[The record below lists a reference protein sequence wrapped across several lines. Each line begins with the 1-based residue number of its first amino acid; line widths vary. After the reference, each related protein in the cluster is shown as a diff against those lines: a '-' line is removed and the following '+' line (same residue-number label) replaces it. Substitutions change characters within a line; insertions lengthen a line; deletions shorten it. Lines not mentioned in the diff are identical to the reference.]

1 VRCAVVADKTGSA
14 GHRVRR
20 VLVWQRVRTFGIVV
34 VVRPP
39 TAGGRPRQSYGR
51 GRGLVRRIGDG
62 RRARTGGHHGDAPAQ
77 DGGPG
82 GGGGGRQ
89 LAVHVEAVQQ
99 SGAHR
104 APARRHRRRHCPPV
118 DPGIVPLG
126 RVQARVAVVAA
137 EHQQPAV
144 QFDHV
149 VGGPAT
155 HDKTAHI
162 NKIPT
167 CYCGPR
173 TV

>member
-1 VRCAVVADKTGSA
+1 VALLPQTDGLQD
-14 GHRVRR
+14 RVRQF
-20 VLVWQRVRTFGIVV
+20 LVWQRVRTFGIVA

-62 RRARTGGHHGDAPAQ
+62 RRARTGGHHRDAPAQ
-77 DGGPG
+77 DGVPAG

-89 LAVHVEAVQQ
+89 LAVHVEAVQH

-137 EHQQPAV
+137 EHQQPTV

-155 HDKTAHI
+155 YRQNRTHQY
-162 NKIPT
+162 NLPT